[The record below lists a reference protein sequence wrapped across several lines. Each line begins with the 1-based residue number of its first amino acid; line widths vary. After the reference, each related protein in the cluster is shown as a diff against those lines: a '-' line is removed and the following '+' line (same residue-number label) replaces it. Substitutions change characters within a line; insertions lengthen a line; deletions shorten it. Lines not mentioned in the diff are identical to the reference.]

1 MRINSKS
8 PLVER
13 LNQFIYTPAYFMLVG
28 ALTLLANVFCQ
39 ELIAYTCIV
48 FIGMSVCLFG
58 RDLLPLMPLFFCGY
72 ISSSVRNNPGRNEN
86 SVFSLKGGGLYLA
99 VLLALLAACLLYRLI
114 TDPDFGGRKFLTK
127 KRQLLSGMLILGACY
142 AISGMASGQW
152 AEYGWRNLLFAFLQ
166 LVAIAGLY
174 YLFSGGVRW
183 DLAPKAYLFWAGIT
197 VGYLLLA
204 ELLNIY
210 IVNKVIVDGTIIR
223 ERIFTGWGH
232 YNSIGA
238 LLAMVMPLP
247 FFLTGKGR
255 YAWFAY
261 LSGFLFCIGLLFT
274 CSRGS
279 ILVGVGIYIASY
291 VLSLVHTRH
300 ARSLKK
306 MHAFI
311 IGFPVVMLLVFHDEL
326 LWLFKVLPD
335 LGFDSN
341 LRFETYIE
349 GFKQFAKFPIFG
361 GSFFPVDFWP
371 YAWATA
377 PVFTALFP
385 PRWHNTVVQLLATG
399 GLVCLIGY
407 AIHRIQT
414 IRLFMRGFSGEKL
427 FVGLSIGALLLTSMI
442 DCHFFNVGPVLLY
455 SAALAVVE
463 CQLDGCIKKD

>member
-1 MRINSKS
+1 MRINSEH
-8 PLVER
+8 PLIQR
-13 LNQFIYTPAYFMLVG
+13 FNHFLYSPAYFMLIG
-28 ALTLLANVFCQ
+28 GLTLLANVFCQ
-39 ELIAYTCIV
+39 ELFAYTCFVLTGIA
-48 FIGMSVCLFG
+48 VCLFG
-58 RDLLPLMPLFFCGY
+58 RDLLPLMPIFFCGY
-72 ISSSVRNNPGRNEN
+72 ISPSLGNNPGWNEH
-86 SVFSLKGGGLYLA
+86 SVFSLSGGGLYLA
-99 VLLALLAACLLYRLI
+99 VLLTLLAACLVYRLI
-114 TDPDFGGRKFLTK
+114 TDPDFGGKKFLTK
-127 KRQLLSGMLILGACY
+127 KRQLMSGILILGACY
-142 AISGMASGQW
+142 GISGVASGQW
-152 AEYGWRNLLFAFLQ
+152 TEYGWRNLLFAFLQ
-166 LVAIAGLY
+166 LVAVGGLY
-174 YLFSGGVRW
+174 YLFCGAVRW
-183 DLAPKAYLFWAGIT
+183 DLAPKAYLFWAGIA

-223 ERIFTGWGH
+223 GRIITGWGH

-238 LLAMVMPLP
+238 LLAVVMPLP

-279 ILVGVGIYIASY
+279 ILVGVGIYVVSY

-300 ARSLKK
+300 ARRLKG

-311 IGFPVVMLLVFHDEL
+311 IGFPVVIFALFHKEI

-349 GFKQFAKFPIFG
+349 GFKQFLKFPIFG
-361 GSFFPVDFWP
+361 GSFFPVEYWP
-371 YAWATA
+371 YAWATT
-377 PVFTALFP
+377 PTFTSLFP
-385 PRWHNTVVQLLATG
+385 PRWHNTLVQLLATG
-399 GLVCLIGY
+399 GLVCLTGY

-414 IRLFMRGFSGEKL
+414 IRLFMRGFSGEKM
-427 FVGLSIGALLLTSMI
+427 FAGLSIGALLIASMV
-442 DCHFFNVGPVLLY
+442 DCHFFNVGPVFFY

-463 CQLDGCIKKD
+463 CQLDKHITK